1 MDFSTP
7 SKWTDDVEHL
17 CEDIRKNAIILER
30 LHKKNYFYFKS
41 KLKYFRIP
49 SIILNG
55 INSVLAVSM
64 AAYVGQEIASTTN
77 CGISLFIAIINS
89 LEAYFQIQQ
98 NMENELMNSK
108 DYYTLAIDIFKVLNL
123 ERERRNMD
131 GLQYLEEIMVK
142 YQKLVEKSNLYE
154 KKINDQ
160 LIPIN
165 PKLMHIRPL
174 TPRKSL
180 TEDQQ
185 SKGLKKDESLL
196 FEMVDTSS
204 GESSLDGNDNNV

>member
-1 MDFSTP
+1 
-7 SKWTDDVEHL
+7 
-17 CEDIRKNAIILER
+17 
-30 LHKKNYFYFKS
+30 
-41 KLKYFRIP
+41 
-49 SIILNG
+49 
-55 INSVLAVSM
+55 
-64 AAYVGQEIASTTN
+64 
-77 CGISLFIAIINS
+77 
-89 LEAYFQIQQ
+89 
-98 NMENELMNSK
+98 MENELINSK